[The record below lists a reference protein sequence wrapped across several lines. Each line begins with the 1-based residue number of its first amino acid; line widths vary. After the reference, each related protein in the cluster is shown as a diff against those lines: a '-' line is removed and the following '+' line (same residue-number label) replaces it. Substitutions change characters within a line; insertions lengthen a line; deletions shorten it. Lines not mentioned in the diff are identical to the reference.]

1 MKEMMIEDITEVQM
15 DAYELTFLNECCI
28 TENKIMVPVKTVGEG
43 EFLFRERLQL
53 KSQQNLDGTHKN
65 LHFASSGL
73 VRL

>member
-1 MKEMMIEDITEVQM
+1 M

-53 KSQQNLDGTHKN
+53 KSQQNLDGNHKN
-65 LHFASSGL
+65 YNCASSGVASKDL
-73 VRL
+73 